1 MKRKIIGAA
10 AAYMSG
16 LFFASFFTD
25 LSGIIAAA
33 AVGLAFAAVCI
44 KRGFSRADLAMMSI
58 CFMTAVG
65 ANTAYTRLA
74 YDPVVRY
81 DSTSGSFTGKVTD
94 FDVYDGD
101 FAVYTLRGRIN
112 GDTPAKI
119 QLLTTELD
127 ASYGD
132 IVTVEDGE
140 FSVPVNTYVFPAADY
155 CRSNHIY
162 LTAANGDVSVEK
174 TNSGRLKALL
184 ADIRNS
190 TERRFIEELGEETG
204 GFLSA
209 MTFGEKEYLDSSLK
223 ISLYRSG
230 IGHIM
235 AVSGLHVSIAAAV
248 VMAALR
254 RLRVN
259 RYLSFGAVNLLMLA
273 VIGLANC
280 PISAIRAA
288 LMLDIM
294 YSARLFRQQN
304 DSLNSLSAAALLI
317 CLADPYAVWSSG
329 FLLSLSGTFG
339 IAVLGPYIGKRFRTE
354 KSIMYPVITAICTSI
369 SVFPASAFFFDEVS
383 VISPLTNLILVP
395 FCSFA
400 MLIGLADMATFGGL
414 HLLPAAYPAIKI
426 VTAVSD
432 AAASTGFAHISRS
445 GDIVPFILLIA
456 GVIAVLVHLF
466 TGSRKKTALTI
477 AAAYLITGAAYAVL
491 GTVRS
496 RECIVAVL
504 GRSVDA
510 AVVVTY
516 RGRTDIFDLTGSP
529 VTDEYVRKY
538 LAANG
543 ILPDTLTL
551 TANSAPR
558 YSAYTQELDMYAP
571 KKIIMADDSSDMS
584 FSGECGISYSDGV
597 LTVSYG
603 DSTVSIQPYGSE
615 VLDGYAVFYGKGGDE
630 PTMNNFELILSG
642 DGGYKIRR
650 L

>member
-74 YDPVVRY
+74 YAPVVRY
-81 DSTSGSFTGKVTD
+81 DGTSGSFTGKVTD

-101 FAVYTLRGRIN
+101 FAVYTLKGRIN

-132 IVTVEDGE
+132 IVTVEDCE

-174 TNSGRLKALL
+174 TNSGHLKALL

-204 GFLSA
+204 GFLLA

-248 VMAALR
+248 IMAALK

-280 PISAIRAA
+280 PVSAIRAA

-383 VISPLTNLILVP
+383 VISPLTNLLLVP
-395 FCSFA
+395 LCSFA
-400 MLIGLADMATFGGL
+400 MLIGLADMATLGGL

-426 VTAVSD
+426 VTGASD

-445 GDIVPFILLIA
+445 GDIIPSILLIA
-456 GVIAVLVHLF
+456 GAAAVLVHLF
-466 TGSRKKTALTI
+466 TVSRKMTALTI
-477 AAAYLITGAAYAVL
+477 AAAYLFTGTAYAVL
-491 GTVRS
+491 GIVRS
-496 RECIVAVL
+496 RQCIVAVL

-510 AVVVTY
+510 AVVISY

-529 VTDEYVRKY
+529 ATDEYVRKY

-551 TANSAPR
+551 TANKETR
-558 YSAYTQELDMYAP
+558 YSAYVQELDMYAP
-571 KKIIMADDSSDMS
+571 TKILMADDSSGMS
-584 FSGECGISYSDGV
+584 FSGECGVSYSDGV

-603 DSTVSIQPYGSE
+603 DSGVSIQPYGSE
-615 VLDGYAVFYGKGGDE
+615 VLDGYTVFYGKGGDE
-630 PTMNNFELILSG
+630 PTMNNIELILSG